1 MYRDILI
8 ELEHFLQSR
17 KLIANKTRKVPPHFW
32 YMLRNRGFPIFSH
45 SLQLHNPIYFFW
57 NTDSIENWM
66 IRRSKDAPSRLK
78 RSATAVKKKSWE
90 SGWNRIKNSTRYDN
104 GIDAWLIYL
113 FKLITFNPLGH
124 LTGASSLQIFMFV
137 AVSERYLKMT
147 RHVGRMKCRNAI
159 R

>member
-17 KLIANKTRKVPPHFW
+17 KLIANKTCKVPPHFE

-57 NTDSIENWM
+57 YTDSIENWM

-78 RSATAVKKKSWE
+78 RSAIAVKKILRKWV
-90 SGWNRIKNSTRYDN
+90 
-104 GIDAWLIYL
+104 
-113 FKLITFNPLGH
+113 KLDKKFH
-124 LTGASSLQIFMFV
+124 
-137 AVSERYLKMT
+137 
-147 RHVGRMKCRNAI
+147 AI
-159 R
+159 W

>member
-45 SLQLHNPIYFFW
+45 SLQLHNPIYFFLEILIALKTEW
-57 NTDSIENWM
+57 FADLKMHHHVWKG
-66 IRRSKDAPSRLK
+66 RR
-78 RSATAVKKKSWE
+78 KKSWE

-147 RHVGRMKCRNAI
+147 SHVGRMKCRNVI

>member
-17 KLIANKTRKVPPHFW
+17 KLIANKTCKVPPHFE

-45 SLQLHNPIYFFW
+45 SLQLHNPIFFW

-78 RSATAVKKKSWE
+78 RSAIAVKK
-90 SGWNRIKNSTRYDN
+90 
-104 GIDAWLIYL
+104 
-113 FKLITFNPLGH
+113 NP
-124 LTGASSLQIFMFV
+124 
-137 AVSERYLKMT
+137 EK
-147 RHVGRMKCRNAI
+147 VGEI
-159 R
+159 G